1 MMRSQWVAGLAI
13 AVAAILVLPPFQ
25 LWLLAEHRYAGLAVA
40 ILLLFAAN
48 YRELKRTLPGTPL
61 NR

>member
-1 MMRSQWVAGLAI
+1 MTRSQWVAGLAI
-13 AVAAILVLPPFQ
+13 AVAAILVPPSSCG
-25 LWLLAEHRYAGLAVA
+25 LLAEHRYAGLAVA

-48 YRELKRTLPGTPL
+48 YRELKRTLPGTPV